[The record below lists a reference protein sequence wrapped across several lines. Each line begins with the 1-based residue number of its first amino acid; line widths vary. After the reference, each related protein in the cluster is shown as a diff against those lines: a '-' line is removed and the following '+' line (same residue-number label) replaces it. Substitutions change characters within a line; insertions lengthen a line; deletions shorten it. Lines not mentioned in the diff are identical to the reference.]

1 MSPRCEL
8 GWRPKAPLFWE
19 PLSGHPVEVK
29 LANITAALLAGAD
42 PNEMDHEPDHR
53 RSYGRPLHC
62 VVHSNGPSDFLK
74 DNIPVIELLIEHGAD
89 PRLPGPKV
97 LPVYSGLGSPL
108 HHAKLLATF
117 PNHGF
122 EELFECGFYQEA
134 YRIMKQ
140 AADNLD
146 GK

>member
-1 MSPRCEL
+1 MR
-8 GWRPKAPLFWE
+8 
-19 PLSGHPVEVK
+19 
-29 LANITAALLAGAD
+29 AALLAGAD
-42 PNEMDHEPDHR
+42 PNEMDHEPVNI

-62 VVHSNGPSDFLK
+62 VVHSNGPQNYMI
-74 DNIPVIELLIEHGAD
+74 DNIPLIELLLEYGAD
-89 PRLPGPKV
+89 PRLPGPEV
-97 LPVYSGLGSPL
+97 LPVNAGLGSPL

-122 EELFECGFYQEA
+122 EELYECGFYQEA

-146 GK
+146 ARDAAKRRSEYVEWVLGFFKFW